1 MSKNAFTLNGFYE
14 AHGFSARLS
23 YSWRDKAIND
33 SAAGATFAFNNQTG
47 VSTTYEVFSA
57 PYGQLD
63 GQIGYDV
70 NRNFGVVFSAQNLTK
85 AALHTYLQWS
95 NEPFTYFNS
104 GRRFFFGAKF
114 KY

>member
-1 MSKNAFTLNGFYE
+1 
-14 AHGFSARLS
+14 
-23 YSWRDKAIND
+23 
-33 SAAGATFAFNNQTG
+33 
-47 VSTTYEVFSA
+47 VPTTYQVFSA

-63 GQIGYDV
+63 GQVAYDV

-85 AALHTYLQWS
+85 SAQHAYLQWS